1 MDTKTVTIALERH
14 EEPKCGDCVHYN
26 RCADNDGWCKKN
38 AILAAV
44 ITDKE
49 VCEDFKRET
58 SMPDKTSEV
67 VTVSLPW
74 YEALIA
80 TYAKLEVVRQL
91 VRHMSKTYNKEL
103 DLLKAV
109 LEEEECETT

>member
-1 MDTKTVTIALERH
+1 MSNCVSCKHYEPCAG
-14 EEPKCGDCVHYN
+14 EEGLKG
-26 RCADNDGWCKKN
+26 G
-38 AILAAV
+38 
-44 ITDKE
+44 
-49 VCEDFKRET
+49 T

-74 YEALIA
+74 YEMLIA
-80 TYAKLEVVRQL
+80 TYAKLEAVRQL

-109 LEEEECETT
+109 LEEEEAEDY

>member
-1 MDTKTVTIALERH
+1 MA
-14 EEPKCGDCVHYN
+14 KCGDCVHYN
-26 RCADNDGWCKKN
+26 RCAGNAGWCKKD
-38 AILAAV
+38 AIHVAV
-44 ITDKE
+44 IADKE
-49 VCEDFKRET
+49 ACEDFKGGT

-67 VTVSLPW
+67 VTVPLPW

-109 LEEEECETT
+109 LLEEECETT

>member
-1 MDTKTVTIALERH
+1 
-14 EEPKCGDCVHYN
+14 
-26 RCADNDGWCKKN
+26 
-38 AILAAV
+38 
-44 ITDKE
+44 
-49 VCEDFKRET
+49 
-58 SMPDKTSEV
+58 MPDKTSEV

-74 YEALIA
+74 YEVLIA
-80 TYAKLEVVRQL
+80 TCAKLEAVRQL

>member
-1 MDTKTVTIALERH
+1 
-14 EEPKCGDCVHYN
+14 
-26 RCADNDGWCKKN
+26 
-38 AILAAV
+38 
-44 ITDKE
+44 
-49 VCEDFKRET
+49 
-58 SMPDKTSEV
+58 MPDKTSEV

-74 YEALIA
+74 YEVLIA
-80 TYAKLEVVRQL
+80 THAKLEAVRQL